1 MTKEKNQRLSSAKE
15 TSCIN
20 PGDIDAKN
28 APVIERTFPTVM
40 EKKRGRTVSVSK
52 FSSECEDVLHEARA
66 RARKFDDTSNNK
78 NNELEKKRA
87 FVLRES
93 VLGAEEEKEKERIQ
107 FPLTTIGEDFSIGQ
121 SNAKKEGKAMKV
133 RGQRNEC
140 LENKN

>member
-1 MTKEKNQRLSSAKE
+1 MTKEKNQRLKSTKE
-15 TSCIN
+15 TSRIN
-20 PGDIDAKN
+20 PRDIDAKN

-40 EKKRGRTVSVSK
+40 EKNEDEQLREG

-66 RARKFDDTSNNK
+66 KVRKFDDNNIN

-93 VLGAEEEKEKERIQ
+93 LIDAEEKEEKERIQ

-121 SNAKKEGKAMKV
+121 SNARKRE
-133 RGQRNEC
+133 RR
-140 LENKN
+140 

>member
-1 MTKEKNQRLSSAKE
+1 MMKEKNQRLKSTKE
-15 TSCIN
+15 TSLFN
-20 PGDIDAKN
+20 PGGIDAKN
-28 APVIERTFPTVM
+28 APKIERMFPTVM
-40 EKKRGRTVSVSK
+40 
-52 FSSECEDVLHEARA
+52 
-66 RARKFDDTSNNK
+66 
-78 NNELEKKRA
+78 EKKRA

-140 LENKN
+140 LENTN